1 MPFQLYGVDL
11 HGQFALDKTTGV
23 LQPRVSSYVNLS
35 FSPLEPGNYYRRVYV
50 LLRNAAPLVVDL
62 IGSGYTDKRR
72 PAPLQPKHI
81 EDYWRREQL
90 GLHKLTPEEMGERA
104 VSRREMRARAED
116 EYGGFLPEGTVLPQD
131 GEATALAAT
140 GYEEAPD
147 SEQLLLR
154 SLFRGSGWAGG
165 AVQLEEET
173 LDFGGAAR
181 LRAGEAKS
189 VRLIN
194 HTSGKLVAH
203 WVVPQVNP

>member
-104 VSRREMRARAED
+104 ISRREMRARAED
-116 EYGGFLPEGTVLPQD
+116 EYGGFLPEGTVLPQV
-131 GEATALAAT
+131 
-140 GYEEAPD
+140 
-147 SEQLLLR
+147 R
-154 SLFRGSGWAGG
+154 VR
-165 AVQLEEET
+165 
-173 LDFGGAAR
+173 AR
-181 LRAGEAKS
+181 ARARA
-189 VRLIN
+189 R
-194 HTSGKLVAH
+194 A
-203 WVVPQVNP
+203 